1 MMTEPAFIIGILAGT
16 LTTVA
21 FVPQVIKIYST
32 KNARDLSIVTFTVF
46 SVGVMLW
53 FVYGL
58 LTRSYPVI
66 IANLVTLILIAM
78 IICMKIKYK

>member
-1 MMTEPAFIIGILAGT
+1 MTEPAFIIGILAGT

>member
-1 MMTEPAFIIGILAGT
+1 MTEPAFIMGILAGT